1 MEGSTNPG
9 FVSDQRK
16 PSGLLEI
23 ATNDV
28 NSHTYVY
35 EPNLSLRRMTI
46 EAFPSEENYAQ
57 QDIKN
62 LQDHRPNLDEL
73 MDGRRAKKD
82 DSFEEEVEV
91 KKGKVIKF
99 GWIEGVF
106 MRCLL
111 TIWGTMLFLRL
122 TWVVGQAGIVW
133 GLVIIS

>member
-9 FVSDQRK
+9 FVTDQRK
-16 PSGLLEI
+16 PSGKTGFIIRTIKYLILILILTNSFLSLFPKGLLEI

-62 LQDHRPNLDEL
+62 LQDHR
-73 MDGRRAKKD
+73 
-82 DSFEEEVEV
+82 
-91 KKGKVIKF
+91 
-99 GWIEGVF
+99 
-106 MRCLL
+106 
-111 TIWGTMLFLRL
+111 
-122 TWVVGQAGIVW
+122 
-133 GLVIIS
+133 

>member
-1 MEGSTNPG
+1 MEGSTNPS

-16 PSGLLEI
+16 PSGKSGFIFRIIHFLIFTNYFFHYFQKGLLEI

-62 LQDHRPNLDEL
+62 LQDHR
-73 MDGRRAKKD
+73 
-82 DSFEEEVEV
+82 
-91 KKGKVIKF
+91 
-99 GWIEGVF
+99 
-106 MRCLL
+106 
-111 TIWGTMLFLRL
+111 
-122 TWVVGQAGIVW
+122 
-133 GLVIIS
+133 

>member
-1 MEGSTNPG
+1 MEGSTNPS

-16 PSGLLEI
+16 PSGKSGFIFRIIHFLIFTNYFFSLFPKGLLEI

-62 LQDHRPNLDEL
+62 LQDHR
-73 MDGRRAKKD
+73 
-82 DSFEEEVEV
+82 
-91 KKGKVIKF
+91 
-99 GWIEGVF
+99 
-106 MRCLL
+106 
-111 TIWGTMLFLRL
+111 
-122 TWVVGQAGIVW
+122 
-133 GLVIIS
+133 